1 LAFVIVKK
9 GDAEDIGKIF
19 TLSRAGT
26 VVGRRTPKYKPDIEL
41 SDEAVSRR
49 HVEIVEQDGRY
60 QLRDLGSTN
69 GTVLDDD
76 RILPGKLYDLKHNCK
91 IGLGVSGGPAHVVL
105 IFKESESTNL
115 LGRNVA
121 GQAGQFVA
129 KEISWMKVD
138 EGRKEVLVDGEP
150 LKLSRKEYEL
160 LIFLY
165 GNAGIVC
172 LRDEII
178 KSVWA
183 DSQDPAAISD
193 ATLDQLVH
201 RLREKIEPEPANP
214 ARIISRKAFGYML
227 V

>member
-1 LAFVIVKK
+1 LAFIIVKK

-19 TLSRAGT
+19 TLSRAST
-26 VVGRRTPKYKPDIEL
+26 VIGRRTPKYKPDIEL

-76 RILPGKLYDLKHNCK
+76 RILPGRLYELKHNCK
-91 IGLGVSGGPAHVVL
+91 IGLGAASGLAPTVL
-105 IFKESESTNL
+105 IFKESESTSL
-115 LGRNVA
+115 MGKKGAKPAVKAAAAEVGWLGVDEAR
-121 GQAGQFVA
+121 
-129 KEISWMKVD
+129 KEI
-138 EGRKEVLVDGEP
+138 RVDGGP
-150 LKLSRKEYEL
+150 VKLSRKEYEL
-160 LIFLY
+160 LVFLY
-165 GNAGIVC
+165 QNAGMVC

-178 KSVWA
+178 KEVWA
-183 DSQDPAAISD
+183 DSQDPAAVSD

-214 ARIISRKAFGYML
+214 VRIVSLKAFGYML

>member
-1 LAFVIVKK
+1 MAFIVVKK

-19 TLSRAGT
+19 NLSKAST
-26 VVGRRTPKYKPDIEL
+26 VIGRRTPRYKPDIEL

-49 HVEIVEQDGRY
+49 HVEIVEQEGRY

-69 GTVLDDD
+69 GTALDDD
-76 RILPGKLYDLKHNCK
+76 RILPGKLYELKHNCK
-91 IGLGVSGGPAHVVL
+91 IGLGVSGGPAHIMLV
-105 IFKESESTNL
+105 FKESESTNL
-115 LGRNVA
+115 LGRKVE
-121 GQAGQFVA
+121 GQAGKVVA
-129 KEISWMKVD
+129 KEISWMKVN
-138 EGRKEVLVDGEP
+138 EGRKEVCVDGEP

-160 LIFLY
+160 LIFLH

-178 KSVWA
+178 KAVWA

-201 RLREKIEPEPANP
+201 RLREKVEPEPANP
-214 ARIISRKAFGYML
+214 TRVISRKAFGYML

>member
-115 LGRNVA
+115 LGRKVA

>member
-1 LAFVIVKK
+1 MAFIIVKK

-19 TLSRAGT
+19 ALNKAST
-26 VVGRRTPKYKPDIEL
+26 VIGRRTPKYKPDIEL
-41 SDEAVSRR
+41 YDEAVSRR
-49 HVEIVEQDGRY
+49 HLEIVEKDGHY

-76 RILPGKLYDLKHNCK
+76 RILPGKLFDLKHNCK
-91 IGLGVSGGPAHVVL
+91 IGLGSAAGPAHILL

-115 LGRNVA
+115 LGRRGSEPA
-121 GQAGQFVA
+121 GQVITT
-129 KEISWMKVD
+129 EISWLEVD
-138 EGRKEVLVDGEP
+138 EGKKEVRVDGEP
-150 LKLSRKEYEL
+150 VKLSRKEYEL
-160 LIFLY
+160 LIFLHQ
-165 GNAGIVC
+165 NAGAVC

-178 KSVWA
+178 KAVWA

-201 RLREKIEPEPANP
+201 RLREKVEPEPANP
-214 ARIISRKAFGYML
+214 SRIVSRKAFGYML

>member
-1 LAFVIVKK
+1 MAFIVVKK

-19 TLSRAGT
+19 NLSKAST
-26 VVGRRTPKYKPDIEL
+26 VIGRRTPRYKPDIEL

-49 HVEIVEQDGRY
+49 HVEIVEQEGRY

-69 GTVLDDD
+69 GTALDDD
-76 RILPGKLYDLKHNCK
+76 RILPGKLYELKHNCK
-91 IGLGVSGGPAHVVL
+91 IGLGVSGGPAHIMLV
-105 IFKESESTNL
+105 FKESESTNL
-115 LGRNVA
+115 LGRKVE
-121 GQAGQFVA
+121 GQAGKVVA

-138 EGRKEVLVDGEP
+138 EGRKEVCVDGEP

-160 LIFLY
+160 LIFLH

-178 KSVWA
+178 KAVWA

-201 RLREKIEPEPANP
+201 RLREKVEPEPANP
-214 ARIISRKAFGYML
+214 TRVISRKAFGYML

>member
-1 LAFVIVKK
+1 MAFIIVKK

-19 TLSRAGT
+19 TLSRAST
-26 VVGRRTPKYKPDIEL
+26 VIGRRTPKYKPDIEL

-49 HVEIVEQDGRY
+49 HVEIVEKAGHY
-60 QLRDLGSTN
+60 QIRDLGSTN

-76 RILPGKLYDLKHNCK
+76 RILPGKLYDLKHSCK
-91 IGLGVSGGPAHVVL
+91 IGLGVAAGPAQVLL

-115 LGRNVA
+115 LGRDGA
-121 GQAGQFVA
+121 GSSEKVIATEV
-129 KEISWMKVD
+129 SWLKVD
-138 EGRKEVLVDGEP
+138 EARKEVSVDGEP
-150 LKLSRKEYEL
+150 VKLSRKEYEL

-165 GNAGIVC
+165 QNAGAVC

-178 KSVWA
+178 KAVWA

-201 RLREKIEPEPANP
+201 RLREKVEPEPANP
-214 ARIISRKAFGYML
+214 SRVVSRKAFGYML
-227 V
+227 I

>member
-1 LAFVIVKK
+1 LAFIIVKK

-19 TLSRAGT
+19 TLSKAST
-26 VVGRRTPKYKPDIEL
+26 VIGRRTPKYKPDIEL
-41 SDEAVSRR
+41 TDESVSRR
-49 HVEIVEQDGRY
+49 HVEIVENQGHY

-76 RILPGKLYDLKHNCK
+76 RILPGKLYDLKHSCK
-91 IGLGVSGGPAHVVL
+91 IGLGVAAGPAHILL

-115 LGRNVA
+115 LGRKGEELSEKVIA
-121 GQAGQFVA
+121 TDLD
-129 KEISWMKVD
+129 WLKVD
-138 EGRKEVLVDGEP
+138 EARMEVRVDGEHV
-150 LKLSRKEYEL
+150 KLSRKEYEL

-165 GNAGIVC
+165 QNAGAVC

-178 KSVWA
+178 KAVWA
-183 DSQDPAAISD
+183 ESQDPSAISD

-201 RLREKIEPEPANP
+201 RLREKIESDPANP
-214 ARIISRKAFGYML
+214 SRIVSRKAFGYML

>member
-1 LAFVIVKK
+1 MAFVIVKK

-19 TLSRAGT
+19 TLSRAST
-26 VVGRRTPKYKPDIEL
+26 VIGRRTPKYRPDIEL

-76 RILPGKLYDLKHNCK
+76 RILPGKLYDLKHNSK
-91 IGLGVSGGPAHVVL
+91 IGLGVSGGPAHIVL
-105 IFKESESTNL
+105 VFKESESTNL
-115 LGRNVA
+115 LGRKME
-121 GQAGQFVA
+121 GQAGQVVA
-129 KEISWMKVD
+129 KEISWLKVD
-138 EGRKEVLVDGEP
+138 EARKEVLVDGEP
-150 LKLSRKEYEL
+150 LNLSRKEYEL

-165 GNAGIVC
+165 GNAGTVC

-178 KSVWA
+178 KAVWA

-201 RLREKIEPEPANP
+201 RLREKVEPQPASP

-227 V
+227 I

>member
-26 VVGRRTPKYKPDIEL
+26 VIGRRTPKYRPDIEL

-49 HVEIVEQDGRY
+49 HVEIVERDGRY

-91 IGLGVSGGPAHVVL
+91 IGLGVSGGPAHIVL
-105 IFKESESTNL
+105 VFKESESTNL
-115 LGRNVA
+115 LGRKVA
-121 GQAGQFVA
+121 GQAGQAVA

-138 EGRKEVLVDGEP
+138 EARKEVLVDGEP
-150 LKLSRKEYEL
+150 LNLSRKEYEL

-178 KSVWA
+178 KAVWA
-183 DSQDPAAISD
+183 DSRDPAAISD

-201 RLREKIEPEPANP
+201 RLREKIEPEPTNP
-214 ARIISRKAFGYML
+214 TRIISRKAFGYML

>member
-19 TLSRAGT
+19 NLSRAST
-26 VVGRRTPKYKPDIEL
+26 VIGRRTPKYRPDIEL

-76 RILPGKLYDLKHNCK
+76 RILPGKLYDLKHNSK
-91 IGLGVSGGPAHVVL
+91 IGLGVSGGPAHIVL
-105 IFKESESTNL
+105 VFKESESTNL
-115 LGRNVA
+115 LGRKME
-121 GQAGQFVA
+121 GQAGQVVA
-129 KEISWMKVD
+129 KEISWLKVD
-138 EGRKEVLVDGEP
+138 ESRKEVLVDGEP
-150 LKLSRKEYEL
+150 LNLSRKEYEL

-165 GNAGIVC
+165 GNAGTVC

-178 KSVWA
+178 KFVWA

-201 RLREKIEPEPANP
+201 RLREKVEPQPASP

-227 V
+227 I

>member
-19 TLSRAGT
+19 NLSRAST
-26 VVGRRTPKYKPDIEL
+26 VIGRRTPKYRPDIEL

-76 RILPGKLYDLKHNCK
+76 RILPGKLYDLKHNSK
-91 IGLGVSGGPAHVVL
+91 IGLGVSGGPAHIVL
-105 IFKESESTNL
+105 VFKESESTNL
-115 LGRNVA
+115 LGRKME
-121 GQAGQFVA
+121 GQAGQVVA
-129 KEISWMKVD
+129 KEISWLKVD
-138 EGRKEVLVDGEP
+138 ESRKEVLVDGEP
-150 LKLSRKEYEL
+150 LNLSRKEYEL

-165 GNAGIVC
+165 GNAGTVC

-178 KSVWA
+178 KAVWA

-201 RLREKIEPEPANP
+201 RLREKVEPQPASP

-227 V
+227 I

>member
-1 LAFVIVKK
+1 LAFIVVKK

-19 TLSRAGT
+19 TLSRVNT

-41 SDEAVSRR
+41 SDESVSRR

-91 IGLGVSGGPAHVVL
+91 IGLGVSGGPAHILL

-115 LGRNVA
+115 LGRKGT
-121 GQAGQFVA
+121 GQAGQAVA
-129 KEISWMKVD
+129 KEISWLKVD
-138 EGRKEVLVDGEP
+138 EARKEVRVDGEP
-150 LKLSRKEYEL
+150 LKLSRKEYDL

-165 GNAGIVC
+165 SNAGIVC

-178 KSVWA
+178 KAVWA

-201 RLREKIEPEPANP
+201 RLREKVEPEPANP
-214 ARIISRKAFGYML
+214 TRIISRKAFGYML
-227 V
+227 L